1 MLLYWLVSA
10 ALLSLARNLRYCNTT
25 KEGDANAKPKKHR
38 QIREG
43 KGNPHNF
50 GNYSKKNLK
59 AAINNFRQVK
69 PAAAMP
75 LPLTNKL

>member
-1 MLLYWLVSA
+1 MRGLELWVAGGANKNRAVLLHWLVSA

-50 GNYSKKNLK
+50 GNFAKKKSKSCN
-59 AAINNFRQVK
+59 
-69 PAAAMP
+69 
-75 LPLTNKL
+75 